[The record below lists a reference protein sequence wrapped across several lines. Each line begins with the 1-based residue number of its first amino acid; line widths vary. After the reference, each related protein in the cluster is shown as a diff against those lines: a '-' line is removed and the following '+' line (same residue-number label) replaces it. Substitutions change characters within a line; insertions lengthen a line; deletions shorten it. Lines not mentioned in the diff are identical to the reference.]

1 MPMYLNFIEQ
11 FATLVAINE
20 NKPDD
25 LLSLY
30 LFERKKRLIEYLMK
44 SHPDETGYS
53 IPSINR
59 KPANMRKTVL
69 IFTEKDPE
77 VLAQYGIEKEA
88 GNASYIIS
96 KNAFLIMIQ
105 VSFKKAT
112 NLYLRKC
119 TLQL

>member
-77 VLAQYGIEKEA
+77 VLA
-88 GNASYIIS
+88 
-96 KNAFLIMIQ
+96 
-105 VSFKKAT
+105 
-112 NLYLRKC
+112 
-119 TLQL
+119 